1 MVVQDVIK
9 AVTVMFAAYGQSKDT
24 ERIKIYCRMLKDV
37 PKDMLVSVVQKA
49 MLEYK
54 YLPSIAE
61 LAEACRS
68 LDETV
73 NGAEVPSWGDAWR
86 EIERAMQATPWGH
99 SPKFSSEVIA
109 DTVRQ
114 YGWHSLQTCLADDIN
129 TVRAQ
134 IRRMYDDNTRRYYER
149 KKNTEVLMRNPAL
162 ADRVQGVL
170 ERGSA

>member
-1 MVVQDVIK
+1 MQDVIK

-37 PKDMLVSVVQKA
+37 PKDLLGSVVQKA
-49 MLEYK
+49 MLEHK

-68 LDETV
+68 LGETLH
-73 NGAEVPSWGDAWR
+73 GAEVPPWGDAWR
-86 EIERAMQATPWGH
+86 EIDRAMHATPWGH
-99 SPKFSSEVIA
+99 SPKFTHEVIEQ
-109 DTVRQ
+109 TVKQ
-114 YGWHSLQTCLADDIN
+114 YGWNALQTCLADDIN

-134 IRRMYDDNTRRYYER
+134 IRRMYDDNARRYTEK

-162 ADRVQGVL
+162 AESVKGLLR
-170 ERGSA
+170 